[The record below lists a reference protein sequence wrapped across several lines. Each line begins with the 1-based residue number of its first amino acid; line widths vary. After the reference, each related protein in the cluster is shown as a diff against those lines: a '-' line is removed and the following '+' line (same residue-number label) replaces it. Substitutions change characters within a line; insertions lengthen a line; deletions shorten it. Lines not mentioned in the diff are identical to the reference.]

1 MNRHLPS
8 TTNMLP
14 TCAAVFG
21 RVGSSPRNGL
31 PHALQLSSRAVR
43 LQSIRDDE
51 DQVHPGE
58 GAT

>member
-1 MNRHLPS
+1 MTRLLPS

-21 RVGSSPRNGL
+21 RVGSSQRNGL
-31 PHALQLSSRAVR
+31 PHALHLSSNAVR
-43 LQSIRDDE
+43 LQWIRDDE